1 MFALLLFVIL
11 SVVKRLSCMS
21 KHFSGKS
28 CYKNSFISYATK
40 DILFKISGSAAL
52 CFLVSVLRIRVRSV
66 PHHFTRSAVPCPK
79 VLVPTPLVASSSH
92 RWFMLMFG
100 RWWYDGRQPGV
111 CPGLAYR
118 ILRHIQPVRYYGLA
132 YRIPVLSQLQ
142 MVCYPGL
149 AHRILP
155 YATFRRHV
163 ILAWHTAYYATFRR
177 YVILAWHTAYYVTFR
192 RYVILAWHTAYYATF
207 RRYVI
212 LAWHTAYYVS
222 FRQYVILAW
231 HTTSHSD
238 YMVL

>member
-1 MFALLLFVIL
+1 MFAVLLFVIL

-118 ILRHIQPVRYYGLA
+118 ILRHIQTVCYLGLA
-132 YRIPVLSQLQ
+132 YRILRVIQT
-142 MVCYPGL
+142 VCYPGL
-149 AHRILP
+149 AYHI
-155 YATFRRHV
+155 TFRLYGIVAAGKSTKRRRDKSAKLV
-163 ILAWHTAYYATFRR
+163 I
-177 YVILAWHTAYYVTFR
+177 IVTSLF
-192 RYVILAWHTAYYATF
+192 L
-207 RRYVI
+207 
-212 LAWHTAYYVS
+212 L
-222 FRQYVILAW
+222 
-231 HTTSHSD
+231 TTWNTSLFYPLHW
-238 YMVL
+238 